1 MGSAAVLLLFL
12 TTVHVVTAA
21 IVHEHS
27 QCLDNP
33 PDMSSLRGVQAGEVV
48 DDLPGGFRAYVTGP
62 SKSSH
67 AVVLASDF
75 YGFEAPILRKIA
87 DQVAA
92 KGYYVVVPDFFHGDP
107 YTDSKILSEWIK
119 SHSPV
124 TAAQDAKPL
133 FASLK
138 NEGKSI
144 GVGGYC
150 WGGKFA
156 TEMAKTDDIKVAVLS
171 HPAYVIV
178 DDMKEVKWPIEI
190 LGAQNDTITP
200 PEQVRQFDQALRQRM
215 DIEYFVKI
223 FPRVA
228 HGFACR
234 YNTTD
239 PFAVKSAEQALA
251 YMLDWFN
258 KYLK

>member
-21 IVHEHS
+21 IVHQHS

-48 DDLPGGFRAYVTGP
+48 DDLPGGFRAHVTGP

-190 LGAQNDTITP
+190 LGAQNDTSASVRPSITSKNG
-200 PEQVRQFDQALRQRM
+200 
-215 DIEYFVKI
+215 Y
-223 FPRVA
+223 
-228 HGFACR
+228 
-234 YNTTD
+234 
-239 PFAVKSAEQALA
+239 
-251 YMLDWFN
+251 
-258 KYLK
+258 

>member
-1 MGSAAVLLLFL
+1 MGSAAVLILFL
-12 TTVHVVTAA
+12 TAVHVVTAA
-21 IVHEHS
+21 TVHEHS

-33 PDMSSLRGVQAGEVV
+33 PDISLRGVEAGEVV

-62 SKSSH
+62 SMSSR
-67 AVVLASDF
+67 AVVLASDV
-75 YGFEAPILRKIA
+75 YG
-87 DQVAA
+87 
-92 KGYYVVVPDFFHGDP
+92 
-107 YTDSKILSEWIK
+107 TDTE
-119 SHSPV
+119 V

-133 FASLK
+133 FTYLRNK
-138 NEGKSI
+138 GKSI

-156 TEMAKTDDIKVAVLS
+156 TEMAKTDDIEVVVLS

-190 LGAQNDTITP
+190 LGAQNDTVTP

-223 FPRVA
+223 FQRVA

-251 YMLDWFN
+251 YMLDWFH

>member
-1 MGSAAVLLLFL
+1 M
-12 TTVHVVTAA
+12 
-21 IVHEHS
+21 
-27 QCLDNP
+27 
-33 PDMSSLRGVQAGEVV
+33 
-48 DDLPGGFRAYVTGP
+48 
-62 SKSSH
+62 
-67 AVVLASDF
+67 
-75 YGFEAPILRKIA
+75 
-87 DQVAA
+87 
-92 KGYYVVVPDFFHGDP
+92 VPDFFHGDP
-107 YTDSKILSEWIK
+107 YNDSKSLSEWIK

-133 FASLK
+133 FDYLRR
-138 NEGKSI
+138 EGKSV

-156 TEMAKTDDIKVAVLS
+156 AEMAKTDDIKVVVLS
-171 HPAYVIV
+171 HPAYVTV

-200 PEQVRQFDQALRQRM
+200 PEQVRQFEQALSERK
-215 DIEYFVKI
+215 DKIEYFVKI

-228 HGFACR
+228 HGYACR
-234 YNTTD
+234 YNTSD

-251 YMLDWFN
+251 YMLDWFH

>member
-1 MGSAAVLLLFL
+1 MGSGKLLFL
-12 TTVHVVTAA
+12 CLAA
-21 IVHEHS
+21 ALVAAAATVHEHS

-33 PDMSSLRGVQAGEVV
+33 PDMSLRGVEAGRVV
-48 DDLPGGFRAYVTGP
+48 HGLPGGFTAYVTGP
-62 SKSSH
+62 SKSSR
-67 AVVLASDF
+67 AIVLASDV
-75 YGFEAPILRKIA
+75 YGSKIA
-87 DQVAA
+87 DKVAA
-92 KGYYVVVPDFFHGDP
+92 EGYYVLVPDFFHGDP
-107 YTDSKILSEWIK
+107 YNDSKILSEWIK
-119 SHSPV
+119 SRSPV
-124 TAAQDAKPL
+124 IAAQDAKPL
-133 FASLK
+133 FASLR

-156 TEMAKTDDIKVAVLS
+156 AEIAKTDDTEVVVLS
-171 HPAYVIV
+171 HPAYVTV

-200 PEQVRQFDQALRQRM
+200 PEQVRQLEQELRERGE
-215 DIEYFVKI
+215 IEYFVKI

-228 HGFACR
+228 HGFACT

-251 YMLDWFN
+251 YMLDWFH